1 MMGEANRPGRL
12 PGDADPAAALSGEC
26 CVLVELVVSGGGRR
40 DRTLEVPLAWGGC
53 ASRERGT

>member
-40 DRTLEVPLAWGGC
+40 DRTLEVPLAW
-53 ASRERGT
+53 